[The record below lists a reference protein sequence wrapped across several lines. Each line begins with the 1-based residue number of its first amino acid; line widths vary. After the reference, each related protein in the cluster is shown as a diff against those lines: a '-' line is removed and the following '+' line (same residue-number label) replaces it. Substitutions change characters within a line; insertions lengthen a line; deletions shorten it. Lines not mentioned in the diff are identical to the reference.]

1 MSTSDPRVQR
11 HWDRTK
17 RLTIIDLL
25 IWFFFSYLVHWFA
38 DSLNAITFI
47 GFPLGFY
54 MAGQG
59 SLLAFVILIFALAH
73 FQNKIDEE
81 EGMAEDEE

>member
-1 MSTSDPRVQR
+1 
-11 HWDRTK
+11 
-17 RLTIIDLL
+17 
-25 IWFFFSYLVHWFA
+25 
-38 DSLNAITFI
+38 
-47 GFPLGFY
+47 